1 MDINY
6 GNPESQEIIIRRCA
20 EACENRVNIISPSN
34 AINLV
39 VRLTDTL
46 AVKFGIGV
54 TAAEADALAFASQ
67 RLDPAIVKVPSVI
80 QFFTRPSD
88 ELWTTGYLVMD
99 LVEGTS
105 LDQLILGDALQLI
118 GRITQ
123 VIQHIHSFRSSSR
136 PGPLDGSP
144 ARGLLWSE
152 YTSGQNFHSRRDL
165 QRYLDTRLA
174 QFQGEVTIDVT
185 NMALSFCHL
194 DIAPR
199 NIIVSPDGSIY
210 LLDWGCAGFYPP
222 VFETWAIQLEAWIQR
237 HPFMEAL
244 GSELISRSSLPEVA
258 QVEAL
263 MQVYRAN
270 QSIAL

>member
-6 GNPESQEIIIRRCA
+6 SNPKSQGVIIQLCA
-20 EACENRVNIISPSN
+20 QACENRVNVISPSN

-39 VRLTDTL
+39 VRLTNTL

-54 TAAEADALAFASQ
+54 TAAEADALKFASQ
-67 RLDPAIVKVPSVI
+67 RLDPAVVKVPSVI

-99 LVEGTS
+99 FIEGTT
-105 LDQLILGDALQLI
+105 LDQLPLDDYLQLTD
-118 GRITQ
+118 RITQ
-123 VIQHIHSFRSSSR
+123 VIQHIHSFRSSR

-144 ARGLLWSE
+144 SRGLLWSE
-152 YTSGQNFHSRRDL
+152 YDSGQSFNSRKDL
-165 QRYLDTRLA
+165 QKYLDTRLA
-174 QFQGEVTIDVT
+174 HLQGEVTIDVSD
-185 NMALSFCHL
+185 MALSLCHL

-199 NIIVSPDGSIY
+199 NIIVSTDRSIY

-222 VFETWAIQLEAWIQR
+222 VFETWAIQLEAFVR
-237 HPFMEAL
+237 GHPFMKAL
-244 GSELISRSSLPEVA
+244 GSELISRSSFPEVA

-263 MQVYRAN
+263 MHVYRAN

>member
-6 GNPESQEIIIRRCA
+6 CNPESQEIIIRRCA
-20 EACENRVNIISPSN
+20 GSCENRVNIISPSN

-67 RLDPAIVKVPSVI
+67 RLDPALVKVPSVM

-99 LVEGTS
+99 LVEGTP
-105 LDQLILGDALQLI
+105 LDQLLPGDALQLM

-123 VIQHIHSFRSSSR
+123 VIQHIHSFHCSSH

-152 YTSGQNFHSRRDL
+152 YNSGQNFKSRSDL
-165 QRYLDTRLA
+165 QRYLDIRLA
-174 QFQGEVTIDVT
+174 HLQGKVTIDVT
-185 NMALSFCHL
+185 DMALSLCHL

-199 NIIVSPDGSIY
+199 NIIVSPDRSIY
-210 LLDWGCAGFYPP
+210 LLDWGCAGFYPSI
-222 VFETWAIQLEAWIQR
+222 FETWAIQLEADIQG
-237 HPFMEAL
+237 HPFMKAL

-258 QVEAL
+258 QVDAL
-263 MQVYRAN
+263 MRVYAAN